1 MNIKKSFLV
10 ALAAATAVS
19 TVSALTVSAAGLGE
33 TTNKVEDTQTVVA
46 GQETEFKAQLQ
57 DVDININIPADVLPE
72 GEYTFN
78 ADIVVNQDVQ
88 DAIDKLNIKESEILD
103 LYFADAAGAHFKLT
117 DAGVQVTLETDK
129 YNAVYVYEDSTKT
142 LTKLDSTKEG
152 NKLTFIAPHFS
163 YYVLANEP
171 ETSGTTSTTSTTST
185 TGTTT
190 NTPGSTTTTT
200 TGTTTTTTGDTGK
213 GDSVTTGDA
222 ATTTTVAVFAVM
234 GVVALGTAVVASK
247 MKKASK

>member
-103 LYFADAAGAHFKLT
+103 LYFADAAGAHFTLT

-163 YYVLANEP
+163 YYVLANDP
-171 ETSGTTSTTSTTST
+171 ETSSTTSTTSN

-200 TGTTTTTTGDTGK
+200 TGTTTTTTGDTAK

-234 GVVALGTAVVASK
+234 GIVALGTAVVASK